1 MVRMVDS
8 VRQVAVPL
16 LRVAVQK
23 MTRQPRYPITPSTM
37 TTTLVGTLEFASKY
51 RYGLSSRGAPL
62 YLFTPYDETWPPL
75 IVGST
80 ERDTTRNQ
88 IAVVE
93 APTAAHGI
101 EYPALQKPRGNLLR
115 LLGPVGNK
123 LAEIAGLLQHYCPD
137 KQTRIFTEADESHDS
152 DRMELSEA
160 TGWTV
165 FHVDPPGC
173 RDIDDA
179 IAFHAGSKLFAI
191 TIADAAAVVP
201 PNSIVDEVARAIG
214 ATFYDLEGRV
224 VKPMLP
230 PSISEESASL
240 LPNERRR
247 GVSLI
252 LNADGSL
259 NRWSLSWITVAL
271 GYTYDNFMTSRTAA
285 ALQIPPSKDPHDWIA
300 DQMIRYNTEAAT
312 LLRASGFGL
321 LRVQP
326 AADAAAVARWTEID
340 PTLGRLAHEAATYEQ
355 VDPDKEQGHA
365 SLGQVAYCHA
375 SSPIRR
381 YADLVNQRI
390 LKERIVGVAITAP
403 ATTATHLNERTQANR
418 RWSRDLT
425 FLHHVTPG
433 HVHEIDVIWVS
444 PDQVWVPAWGRLL
457 RLRHNESHSAGTR
470 GCIQIFCDPTRRNWR
485 RRVLTAPV
493 VEV

>member
-1 MVRMVDS
+1 
-8 VRQVAVPL
+8 
-16 LRVAVQK
+16 
-23 MTRQPRYPITPSTM
+23 M

-51 RYGLSSRGAPL
+51 RYGLTSRGAPL
-62 YLFTPYDETWPPL
+62 YLFTPYDETWQPL

-88 IAVVE
+88 IAIVE
-93 APTAAHGI
+93 AHTTAHGI
-101 EYPALQKPRGNLLR
+101 PDHPMLQKPRGNLLR
-115 LLGPVGNK
+115 LLGPVGDK
-123 LAEIAGLLQHYCPD
+123 MAEIAGLLQHYCPD
-137 KQTRIFTEADESHDS
+137 KQTRIFTEADESHDIN
-152 DRMELSEA
+152 RIELSAA

-179 IAFHAGSKLFAI
+179 IALHTDTGQLAI
-191 TIADAAAVVP
+191 TIADAAAVIP
-201 PNSIVDEVARAIG
+201 LNSIVDDTAKAIG
-214 ATFYDLEGRV
+214 ATYYDLDGRV

-252 LNADGSL
+252 LNANGSL
-259 NRWSLSWITVAL
+259 NRWTLSWITVAES
-271 GYTYDNFMTSRTAA
+271 YTYDNFMTSRIAA
-285 ALQIPPSKDPHDWIA
+285 ALHVSKDPHDWIA
-300 DQMIRYNTEAAT
+300 DQMIRYNTEAAI
-312 LLRASGFGL
+312 LLCAANQGL

-326 AADAAAVARWTEID
+326 PADAVAVASWISID
-340 PTLGRLAHEAATYEQ
+340 PALARLAHEAATYEA
-355 VDPDKEQGHA
+355 VDLARDQGHA
-365 SLGQVAYCHA
+365 TLGLATYCHA

-390 LKERIVGVAITAP
+390 LKGFIAGTSIPTLDI
-403 ATTATHLNERTQANR
+403 TTATHLNERTKANR
-418 RWSRDLT
+418 RWTRDLT

-433 HVHEIDVIWVS
+433 RVHEIDVIWTS
-444 PDQVWVPAWGRLL
+444 ADQVWVPTWGRLL
-457 RLRHNESHSAGTR
+457 RLRHDEVHPAGTH